1 MMLEIGLCLIREG
14 FTMTAE
20 RLEKIFR
27 EILDI
32 LDIGIHII
40 KTNGDTVLYNS
51 SMGKLERLVP
61 ANVIGKNLL
70 EIFPSLNNETSTL
83 LYVVNTGRPIVDQV
97 QTYIN
102 FKGQKITTVNSTY
115 PLKDGQKII
124 GAIEIAKD
132 ITKLKELSEKV
143 AFLQSSSKE
152 NTKRKKEGHPFAKFT
167 FDDIVGESKEIKK
180 TISMAKKAAQTSSSI
195 LIYGE
200 TGTGKEMFAQSIH
213 NASSRRNQP
222 FIAQNCAAVP
232 ESLLEGIL
240 FGTVKG
246 GFTGA
251 IDRPGLFEEADGGT
265 LFLDEINSMGA
276 NLQAKLLRVL
286 QEGVIRRIGDTNII
300 PINARIIAAANE
312 NPIECTKNGTLRKD
326 LFYRLAVVYI
336 KIPPLRERKGDIY
349 ILTKYFIKNLNK
361 TLGKNVI
368 DVSHDVL
375 KVFMEYEWLGNI
387 RELENAIEGSMNMI
401 VNESYIEIEHLP
413 FYILEQCNQDGNYI
427 YKDKNIENED
437 KLAKYII
444 PYNNQDAEDAYD
456 IADSALDQVIDRIE
470 KEIIVKTLD
479 LYNGNITKTAEKLK
493 IKRQTLQYKIKK
505 YGLIL

>member
-1 MMLEIGLCLIREG
+1 MA
-14 FTMTAE
+14 AE

-40 KTNGDTVLYNS
+40 NTDGNTLFYNS

-61 ANVIGKNLL
+61 DNVIGKNLL

-83 LYVVNTGRPIVDQV
+83 LYVVNTGRPIVDRV

-115 PLKDGQKII
+115 PLKEGEKII
-124 GAIEIAKD
+124 GAIEIAED

-143 AFLQSSSKE
+143 AFLQSLSKD
-152 NTKRKKEGHPFAKFT
+152 NIKRKNEGHPFAKFT
-167 FDDIVGESKEIKK
+167 FDDIVGESEEIKK
-180 TISMAKKAAQTSSSI
+180 TISMAKKAAQTSSPI

-213 NASSRRNQP
+213 NASDRRNRP

-265 LFLDEINSMGA
+265 LFLDEINSMGV

-286 QEGVIRRIGDTNII
+286 QEGAIRRVGDTKIM
-300 PINARIIAAANE
+300 PINTRIIAAANE

-336 KIPPLRERKGDIY
+336 KIPPLRERRGDIHL
-349 ILTKYFIKNLNK
+349 LTKYFIENLNK
-361 TLGKNVI
+361 TLGKDVI
-368 DVSHDVL
+368 DVSRDVM

-387 RELENAIEGSMNMI
+387 RELENAVEGSMNMI
-401 VNESYIEIEHLP
+401 VNESYIDIEHLP
-413 FYILEQCNQDGNYI
+413 FYILEQYNQNGDYI
-427 YKDKNIENED
+427 YIDKNIENEG
-437 KLAKYII
+437 KLFKYIVLD
-444 PYNNQDAEDAYD
+444 NDQDPADANSIVD
-456 IADSALDQVIDRIE
+456 FSLDQVVDHIE
-470 KEIIVKTLD
+470 KEIIIKTLNS
-479 LYNGNITKTAEKLK
+479 YNGNITKTAEKLK

-505 YGLIL
+505 YGISI

>member
-1 MMLEIGLCLIREG
+1 MLEVVLCLIKEG
-14 FTMTAE
+14 FKMAAE
-20 RLEKIFR
+20 RLERVFH

-40 KTNGDTVLYNS
+40 KTNGDTVFYNS
-51 SMGKLERLVP
+51 SMGRLERLAP
-61 ANVIGKNLL
+61 DNVIGKNLL
-70 EIFPSLNNETSTL
+70 EIFPSLDNETSTL
-83 LYVVNTGRPIVDQV
+83 LYVANTGKPIIDQV

-115 PLKDGQKII
+115 PLKEGGKII

-143 AFLQSSSKE
+143 AFLQSSLKD

-167 FDDIVGESKEIKK
+167 FEDIIGESEKIKK
-180 TISMAKKAAQTSSSI
+180 TISMAKKAAQTSSPI

-200 TGTGKEMFAQSIH
+200 TGTGKELFAQSIH
-213 NASSRRNQP
+213 NASGRRNQP

-240 FGTVKG
+240 FGTAKG

-265 LFLDEINSMGA
+265 LFLDEINSMGT

-286 QEGVIRRIGDTNII
+286 QEGAVRRVGDTKII
-300 PINARIIAAANE
+300 PINTRIIAAANE

-336 KIPPLRERKGDIY
+336 KIPPLRERKEDIH
-349 ILTKYFIKNLNK
+349 ILTKYFIENLNK
-361 TLGKNVI
+361 TLGKDVI
-368 DVSHDVL
+368 DVSRDVM
-375 KVFMEYEWLGNI
+375 KVFTGYEWLGNI

-401 VNESYIEIEHLP
+401 TNESHIDMEHLP
-413 FYILEQCNQDGNYI
+413 SYILEQYNQNDDYI
-427 YKDKNIENED
+427 YIDKNIENED
-437 KLAKYII
+437 KLFKYIVLDNDQDLADT
-444 PYNNQDAEDAYD
+444 NNIVDF
-456 IADSALDQVIDRIE
+456 SLDQVVNHIE
-470 KEIIVKTLD
+470 KEIIVKTLNS
-479 LYNGNITKTAEKLK
+479 YNGNITKTAEKLK

-505 YGLIL
+505 YGLIV